1 MHTAWAAGLVLLLV
15 SGCTPALLPSVS
27 TPTSSSGADRREV
40 TVVRVLDGDTFD
52 ATDDGS
58 ALRVRILGIDTPE
71 ISHDSSTSDCGADAA
86 TATLKHL
93 IGNQLVIIEHDP
105 RSAARDQYGREL
117 AYVTSDGIDVGL
129 RLIEEGLAEAWY
141 PTSVT
146 APSRDEAYRAATTRA
161 QTAKAGA
168 WKTCSTLG
176 RQA

>member
-1 MHTAWAAGLVLLLV
+1 MRTAWAVGLLLLL

-27 TPTSSSGADRREV
+27 TPTASSAGDRREV

-52 ATDDGS
+52 ATDGGS
-58 ALRVRILGIDTPE
+58 SVRVRILGIDAPE
-71 ISHDSSTSDCGADAA
+71 VSHDGSTSDCGADAA

-93 IGNQLVIIEHDP
+93 IGDRLVIVEHDP